1 VTHGHGFAN
10 HDLEV
15 VFLVVP
21 VPDIAA
27 VDADDDRCLRE
38 PLAGARTA
46 FEANRLLAAKVSFV
60 AGGDL
65 VQLTADAP
73 S

>member
-27 VDADDDRCLRE
+27 VDADDDRCLRKRW
-38 PLAGARTA
+38 PVPGP
-46 FEANRLLAAKVSFV
+46 
-60 AGGDL
+60 
-65 VQLTADAP
+65 P
-73 S
+73 SRPIGCSLEL